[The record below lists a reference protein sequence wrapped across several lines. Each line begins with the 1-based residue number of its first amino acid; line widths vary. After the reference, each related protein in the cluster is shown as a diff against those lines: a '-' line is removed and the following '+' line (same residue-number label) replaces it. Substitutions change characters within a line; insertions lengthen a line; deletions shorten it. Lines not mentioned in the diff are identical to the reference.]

1 MVCVAGGSYAEYV
14 AVYKGCVMK
23 IPEGISM
30 VEAAG
35 SYIFNCSLKKS
46 LVLLG
51 IVETFLTAF
60 QGLRLIGNMKKG
72 DLVLIHAGAR

>member
-35 SYIFNCSLKKS
+35 SYIFNCSLKKIIS
-46 LVLLG
+46 H
-51 IVETFLTAF
+51 I
-60 QGLRLIGNMKKG
+60 RYCGNIF
-72 DLVLIHAGAR
+72 DCISRFTIDW